1 MAIDSEM
8 EPARHEKRLYESI
21 LAQEGE
27 GHQPS
32 SSNAS
37 LPKRA
42 CVMNAVGNQV
52 AAAPDVV
59 AIAEPKAGGGYR
71 VHDLEGKAIQ
81 DMGATMCLEVSQGE
95 GKHSDW
101 YRANDRSKAAGAVV
115 SERRLSLPLW
125 LTLFV
130 FSGWRAG
137 Q

>member
-1 MAIDSEM
+1 
-8 EPARHEKRLYESI
+8 
-21 LAQEGE
+21 
-27 GHQPS
+27 
-32 SSNAS
+32 
-37 LPKRA
+37 
-42 CVMNAVGNQV
+42 MNAAGNHV

-59 AIAEPKAGGGYR
+59 AIAEPKASGGYR